1 MTKNPENAF
10 ADIHLQGSLRPSQAE
25 AVAVAAKQ
33 LDAGQK
39 RLHIVAPPGAG
50 KTVLGLYLWAHHVR
64 RPAVVLSPNSA
75 IQVQWADR
83 CELFNLHQRD
93 RVSTDPASPAL
104 LTSLTYQSVTLPR
117 RGGDDLDAAAIE
129 LWREV
134 LIDHQQAADADE
146 ADVWIEDLRRHNPD
160 YFEQRLGSYRKQVR
174 DTLAVGG
181 EALSTLHESSLA
193 TLRRLREFGVGMIIL
208 DECHHLM
215 GHWGRV
221 LADASDLLDGPVV
234 LGLTATPPDR
244 RGRDPKD
251 VARYDDFFGPV
262 DFEVPV
268 PALVKEGHLA
278 PYQDLVYFVRPSS
291 AEMTFIAQADQRFD
305 QLVNELEAGEIHFP
319 RLSDWLVEV
328 LTERRLPTGPVKD
341 WIAFERRDRAFTD
354 FARLYLRSRKIALPK
369 GVPDPPA
376 ELIDT
381 PPPRLALLVP
391 VLDRY
396 IRHGLR
402 RSPDP
407 ITQQLADR
415 AIAALRMLGVQIT
428 ETGAQPCASPVSRVM
443 AYAREKTAAM
453 IDILAIEHQSLGDQ
467 LRAVVVTDYEKT
479 SATSAE
485 VDGLLDEEA
494 GGAVA
499 AFRALLTD
507 PRTDAL
513 NPILVTGSTVL
524 VDDDLLETFR
534 AEAQQYLAQRNVD
547 VELSAE
553 DQAGFAVITGRGADW
568 SPRLY
573 VAMITELFQRGLTRC
588 LVGTRG
594 LLGEGW
600 DAHTVNVLIDLT
612 TVTTSMSVNQ
622 LRGRSIRLNP
632 QSPDK
637 VANNW
642 DVICLAGQ
650 FTQGLDDY
658 RRFIEK
664 HRTLFGVTD
673 DGAIEMGSSHVHAA
687 LTELEPEGVE
697 ESMAALNDEMLAR
710 AQRRSACYDLWRIG
724 EPYDPTPVRAVELKV
739 GADGFGGF
747 PPFAGRREEWS
758 DQALVTAVGRVIYD
772 ALREAK
778 LIRGGA
784 RVRGASRAGG
794 YVRVFLQTADREAAE
809 LFTAS
814 LHEAM
819 GPLDR
824 PRYVVPRY
832 VHEVND
838 TWLSSLLPEIVARYF
853 RKRQQ
858 WYAMLHTVPSALA
871 RHKDTAAIYQRHW
884 NRHVSP
890 GEAVYAHHGEGE
902 RMVAEA
908 RRTGRASRAMI
919 HEKDVFGVSTDKTDQ
934 PPGAV

>member
-1 MTKNPENAF
+1 MADPAENPF
-10 ADIHLQGSLRPSQAE
+10 AAIRFQGELRPSQAE
-25 AVAVAAKQ
+25 AVAIAARQ
-33 LDAGQK
+33 LDAGRR
-39 RLHIVAPPGAG
+39 RLHIVAPPGSG

-83 CELFNLHQRD
+83 CGLFNLPRSD
-93 RVSTDPASPAL
+93 RVSTDPAAPGL

-117 RGGDDLDAAAIE
+117 RGGDDLDAAAVE
-129 LWREV
+129 LWRDV
-134 LIDHQQAADADE
+134 LIERQQAADADE
-146 ADVWIEDLRRHNPD
+146 ADVWIDDLRKHNPE
-160 YFEQRLGSYRKQVR
+160 YYEQRLGAYRKQVR
-174 DTLAVGG
+174 DMLAVGG
-181 EALSTLHESSLA
+181 ASLTTLHQSSIN
-193 TLRRLREFGVGMIIL
+193 TLGRLRDLGVGMIIL

-221 LADASDLLDGPVV
+221 LADARELLDGPVI

-251 VARYDDFFGPV
+251 IARYDEFFGPV

-278 PYQDLVYFVRPSS
+278 PYQDLVYFVRPTS

-305 QLVNELEAGEIHFP
+305 QLVSELEAGGINSP
-319 RLSDWLVEV
+319 RLSDWLVET
-328 LTERRLPTGPVKD
+328 LAERRLPTGPVKD
-341 WIAFERRDRAFTD
+341 WLAFERRDRAFAD
-354 FARLYLRSRKIALPK
+354 FARLYLQSRRIALPR
-369 GVPDPPA
+369 GVPDPPI
-376 ELIDT
+376 ELIDS
-381 PPPRLALLVP
+381 PPPRLAMLVP
-391 VLDRY
+391 VLDRF

-402 RSPDP
+402 RSPNPAD
-407 ITQQLADR
+407 QRLADR

-443 AYAREKTAAM
+443 AYARQKTAAM
-453 IDILAIEHQSLGDQ
+453 IDILAVEHEALGER

-479 SATSAE
+479 SATRAD
-485 VDGLLDEEA
+485 VDGLLDDEA

-513 NPILVTGSTVL
+513 GPILVTGSTVL
-524 VDDDLLETFR
+524 VDDDLLETFLT
-534 AEAQQYLAQRNVD
+534 EARDYLTRRSVD
-547 VELSAE
+547 VELASD

-573 VAMITELFQRGLTRC
+573 VALITELFQRGITRC

-622 LRGRSIRLNP
+622 LRGRSIRLDP
-632 QSPDK
+632 AAADK

-658 RRFIEK
+658 RRFIDK
-664 HRTLFGVTD
+664 HRTLYGVTD
-673 DGAIEMGSSHVHAA
+673 DGAIEMGSAHVHAA

-710 AQRRSACYDLWRIG
+710 ARRRAACYELWRIG
-724 EPYDPTPVRAVELKV
+724 EPFDPTPVRAVEVKV

-747 PPFAGRREEWS
+747 PPFKGQLEAWS
-758 DQALVTAVGRVIYD
+758 DQSLVMAVGRAIFES
-772 ALREAK
+772 LRQTG
-778 LIRGGA
+778 LIKVKARLRGS
-784 RVRGASRAGG
+784 SRAGG
-794 YVRVFLQTADREAAE
+794 YVRLFLQTADADAAG
-809 LFTAS
+809 LFTQS

-824 PRYVVPRY
+824 PRYVIPRF
-832 VHEVND
+832 VHELSD
-838 TWLSSLLPEIVARYF
+838 TWLSSLLPEVLAKYF

-858 WYAMLHTVPSALA
+858 WYAMLHAVPSALS
-871 RHKDTAAIYQRHW
+871 RHKDAAAIYQRHW
-884 NRHVSP
+884 NRYVSP

-908 RRTGRASRAMI
+908 RRTGRTSRAMV
-919 HEKDVFGVSTDKTDQ
+919 HEKDVFAVSTGDTD
-934 PPGAV
+934 